1 MQAISYYNYFD
12 AKPSNHPSFVIPIS
26 SGNPARSS
34 ISAIIDWMAAITTS
48 SLVEP
53 AQLRPLNVLRDLP
66 GVADLVEKC
75 FTDTIDSEGRHYL
88 QQMRRAGQDNAFMRW
103 ASNAV
108 DSVSM
113 PLSGY
118 VWEENGE
125 IIGNV
130 SLIPYRHKKKK
141 IYLIANV
148 AVRPD
153 FRRRGIGRALT
164 AIAMNHANQRHA
176 DATWLHVRADNPGAI
191 ALYANLGFQEFARR
205 TMWQAKPDMNA
216 TMEGSAI
223 TIQRR
228 SSRDWP
234 QQESWLS
241 RLYPNLMTWYQAM
254 PWRSLRPGIGPLI
267 YRFVMEYDVRHWVV
281 RIDNALSAILSWQ
294 AMTEKNDRLWAAVPP
309 EGSEHALT
317 ALLINARRSLPWRQT
332 LILDYPAGEYSTSIE
347 AAGFHP
353 QRTLL
358 WMKLQE
364 ANPVNHS

>member
-1 MQAISYYNYFD
+1 
-12 AKPSNHPSFVIPIS
+12 
-26 SGNPARSS
+26 
-34 ISAIIDWMAAITTS
+34 MAAITTPI
-48 SLVEP
+48 LAKAP
-53 AQLRPLNVLRDLP
+53 QLRPLNILRDLP

-75 FTDTIDSEGRHYL
+75 FADTIDSEGRRYL

-141 IYLIANV
+141 IYLIANI

-153 FRRRGIGRALT
+153 IRRRGIGRALT
-164 AIAMNHANQRHA
+164 VTAMRHA
-176 DATWLHVRADNPGAI
+176 GERRANATWLHVRADNPGAI
-191 ALYANLGFQEFARR
+191 ALYTSLGFQELARR
-205 TMWQAKPDMNA
+205 TMWQAKPDLNISIEA
-216 TMEGSAI
+216 PEIAI
-223 TIQRR
+223 ARR

-234 QQESWLS
+234 QQESWLDH
-241 RLYPNLMTWYQAM
+241 LYPDLMTWYQAI
-254 PWRSLRPGIGPLI
+254 PWRSLRPGLGPLI
-267 YRFVMEYDVRHWVV
+267 YRFMLDYDVRHWVA
-281 RIDNALSAILSWQ
+281 RTGGALSAILSWQ
-294 AMTEKNDRLWAAVPP
+294 AMTDKSDRLWAAVPP
-309 EGSEHALT
+309 EGSGRAFT
-317 ALLINARRSLPWRQT
+317 TLLLNARRNLPWRQT
-332 LILDYPAGEYSTSIE
+332 LTLDYPAGEYTTSIK

-358 WMKLQE
+358 WMKLQAE
-364 ANPVNHS
+364 NPVNLS

>member
-1 MQAISYYNYFD
+1 
-12 AKPSNHPSFVIPIS
+12 
-26 SGNPARSS
+26 
-34 ISAIIDWMAAITTS
+34 MAAITVPILAKT
-48 SLVEP
+48 P
-53 AQLRPLNVLRDLP
+53 QLRPLNVFRDLP

-75 FTDTIDSEGRHYL
+75 FADTIDSEGRRYL

-153 FRRRGIGRALT
+153 FRRRGIGRTLT
-164 AIAMNHANQRHA
+164 VTAMRHANQRRA
-176 DATWLHVRADNPGAI
+176 IATWLHVRADNPGAI
-191 ALYANLGFQEFARR
+191 ALYTSLGFQELARR
-205 TMWQAKPDMNA
+205 TMWQAKPDQN
-216 TMEGSAI
+216 TLLMEEPAI
-223 TIQRR
+223 TIVKR
-228 SSRDWP
+228 SSWDWP
-234 QQESWLS
+234 QQEAWLD
-241 RLYPNLMTWYQAM
+241 RLYPNLMTWYQAI
-254 PWRSLRPGIGPLI
+254 PWRSLRPGLVPLI
-267 YRFVMEYDVRHWVV
+267 YRFVMDQDVRHWVA
-281 RIDNALSAILSWQ
+281 RTDGALSAILSWQ
-294 AMTEKNDRLWAAVPP
+294 AVPERNDRLWAAAPP

-317 ALLINARRSLPWRQT
+317 ALLLNARRNLPWRRT
-332 LILDYPAGEYSTSIE
+332 LTLDYPAGEYNTSIE
-347 AAGFHP
+347 AAGFHS

-358 WMKLQE
+358 WMKLIE
-364 ANPVNHS
+364 ENSVNHF